1 MNEVNERSYL
11 ADLEGIKAP
20 LGVILF
26 LIRRDNIDVYDIPIA
41 KITKDYLEYLD
52 AMERQHI
59 ELAGEFFVMAATLMR
74 IKAQMLLRRD
84 EGEED
89 PREELVRNLLEYK
102 KMVEAAKNFKEW
114 EEERRQ
120 IFQRPIPQEEKE
132 YRGEPVLD
140 LTLFE
145 VMKAFREIMIEFDAS
160 EVREI
165 EREEFSIEDKIELI
179 QQKLEADGQVLFK
192 ELFSD
197 SASRMEIIVTFISI
211 LELMKRSMIKCK
223 QEVARGEIWVY
234 PGDPDEKLEEIDYAA
249 EQTAAAAPKKGAA
262 RVTTAFDTGIANLK
276 HERRERPAPAADE
289 SNLIKQ
295 ES

>member
-1 MNEVNERSYL
+1 MTKPNYL
-11 ADLEGIKAP
+11 TDLDGIKAP

-41 KITKDYLEYLD
+41 KITKDYLQYLD
-52 AMERQHI
+52 AMETAQI

-102 KMVEAAKNFKEW
+102 KMVEAAKSFKEL
-114 EEERRQ
+114 EEERRRV
-120 IFQRPIPQEEKE
+120 FQRPIPQEEKE
-132 YRGEPVLD
+132 FKGEPVLE

-145 VMKAFREIMIEFDAS
+145 VMRAFREIMVEFDAA

-165 EREEFSIEDKIELI
+165 EREEFHVDDKIELI
-179 QQKLEADGQVLFK
+179 MKHLEADGQVRFK
-192 ELFSD
+192 ELFED
-197 SASRMEIIVTFISI
+197 SASRLEIIVTFISI
-211 LELMKRSMIKCK
+211 LECMKRLLIKCK

-234 PGDPDEKLEEIDYAA
+234 PVDPNDKLEELPPPVE
-249 EQTAAAAPKKGAA
+249 EQPIGAA
-262 RVTTAFDTGIANLK
+262 RIAAAFETGIANIS
-276 HERRERPAPAADE
+276 HEPRKPLRVGTDAAETMERK
-289 SNLIKQ
+289 S
-295 ES
+295 

>member
-1 MNEVNERSYL
+1 MSEVTKPTYL
-11 ADLEGIKAP
+11 TDLDGIKAP

-41 KITKDYLEYLD
+41 KITKDYLQYLD
-52 AMERQHI
+52 AMEQAQI

-74 IKAQMLLRRD
+74 IKAQLLLRRD
-84 EGEED
+84 ESEED
-89 PREELVRNLLEYK
+89 PREELVRNLIEYK
-102 KMVEAAKNFKEW
+102 KMVEAAKSLKEL
-114 EEERRQ
+114 EAERRR

-132 YRGEPVLD
+132 YRGEPVLE

-145 VMKAFREIMIEFDAS
+145 VMRAFRDIMVEFDAA

-165 EREEFSIEDKIELI
+165 EREEFHVDDKIALI
-179 QQKLEADGQVLFK
+179 MERLEAHGQVRFK

-197 SASRMEIIVTFISI
+197 SASRLEVIVTFISI
-211 LELMKRSMIKCK
+211 LECMKRLLIKCK

-234 PGDPDEKLEEIDYAA
+234 PVDPNDALEELPPPV
-249 EQTAAAAPKKGAA
+249 EERPVGAA
-262 RVTTAFDTGIANLK
+262 RVAAAFETGIANIS
-276 HERRERPAPAADE
+276 HEPRTLLAAGVDAAKPME
-289 SNLIKQ
+289 Q